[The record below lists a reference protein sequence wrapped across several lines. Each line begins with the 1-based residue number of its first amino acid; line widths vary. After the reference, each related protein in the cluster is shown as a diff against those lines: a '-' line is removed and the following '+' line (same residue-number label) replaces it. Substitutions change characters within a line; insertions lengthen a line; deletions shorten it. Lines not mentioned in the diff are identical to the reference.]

1 MKILVEFDVRNDA
14 ATFEEQLRLW
24 SESKAGDTIN
34 GYRTGGGQ
42 GGLRPQLFD
51 FAVEME
57 RKLRKN
63 DHKASWKTY
72 PIEALVRLLGIE
84 FEELQVA
91 LDFGIGDAGSECV
104 DLANFAMMTRD
115 RLLNPP
121 KQEPED
127 PPLQEFVV
135 PKPKPNAPGSAEHP
149 VMEGQTDRT

>member
-1 MKILVEFDVRNDA
+1 MRMLVEFDVRSDV

-24 SESKAGDTIN
+24 SETKAGDSIE
-34 GYRTGGGQ
+34 GYRTGGGQGGQ

-115 RLLNPP
+115 RLLHPP
-121 KQEPED
+121 KQEEL
-127 PPLQEFVV
+127 PLEEFVV
-135 PKPKPNAPGSAEHP
+135 PKPKPKGP
-149 VMEGQTDRT
+149 VSGTETVDV